1 MNDERLLAYELE
13 GVHHSIFIMTKP
25 MENSPR
31 IFITA
36 DGSHSMFSQ
45 EHGVSYHSK
54 HGAIQE
60 TQHVFIDAAYHFKLP
75 HQQQFSI
82 LEIGFGTGLNAFMTW
97 LESEK
102 TNHQIQYTA
111 VEAFPISM
119 EEAKKLN
126 YYNSL
131 QQDFSKFLKLHESP
145 WEEAIPLSDNF
156 LFTKNK
162 KRFEEL
168 EFKNEFDI
176 IYFDAFAPNAQPEL
190 WDEKI
195 LQKMYDALK
204 TNGVL
209 TTYCAKG
216 VVKRTL
222 KAIGFK
228 VEAIPGPPGKREM
241 TRAIKQ

>member
-1 MNDERLLAYELE
+1 
-13 GVHHSIFIMTKP
+13 

-31 IFITA
+31 IFVTD

-60 TQHVFIDAAYHFKLP
+60 TQHVFIDAGFQFKATSNNTL
-75 HQQQFSI
+75 SI
-82 LEIGFGTGLNAFMTW
+82 LEIGLGTGLNAFMTL

-102 TNHQIQYTA
+102 TGHQINYVA
-111 VEAFPISM
+111 IEAYPISL
-119 EEAKKLN
+119 EEAVSLN
-126 YYNSL
+126 FHSEL
-131 QQDFSKFLKLHESP
+131 KQDISKFLKLHNSP
-145 WEEAIPLSDNF
+145 WEEVNPLNDNF

-162 KRFEEL
+162 KRIEEL
-168 EFKNEFDI
+168 EFKDQFDI

-190 WDEKI
+190 WEESI

-204 TNGVL
+204 EDGVL

-222 KAIGFK
+222 KKVGFTI
-228 VEAIPGPPGKREM
+228 EAIPGPPGKREM
-241 TRAIKQ
+241 TRAIKKVTA